1 MRVLFQIYGLFLVFS
16 LASLSVSATTTV
28 NNYTQLYVF
37 GDSLS
42 DTGRVYAA
50 SFGLVPAAPYNQG
63 RFVNE
68 QVWVEYLAQALNLP
82 YEAANNYAWGGA
94 KSGESHRQSLLI
106 IPGILG
112 QVNDYLAKN
121 TVNPNGLYMI
131 FGGSNDLLDL
141 QSEDTAAVSA
151 VVENIITAANR
162 LQEQGAQHLLILNSP
177 DLSSL
182 PSTPNPDVTSAV
194 VQDFNAQL
202 VTRIAALPF
211 KTAYVDA
218 FATTQAVRN
227 KPEAY
232 GLVNT
237 TDPCYNAQTGAVC
250 ENPNTYVF
258 WDDDHPSSAVHQV
271 FATEVEA
278 ALQGHYFAETS
289 LMLRLPAIEVIG
301 NDGQQV
307 WYRADLQYL
316 TGVSPDTFEVT
327 ALETVA
333 LYTRLVDVATYTGG
347 LTIPTVA
354 VGGRRYQAELQLVP
368 ASDPLRFELS
378 RLTVLEEN

>member
-1 MRVLFQIYGLFLVFS
+1 MRILMHLYGLFLVFS
-16 LASLSVSATTTV
+16 LVSLSVSATTTA

-112 QVNDYLAKN
+112 QVDEYLANN

-141 QSEDTAAVSA
+141 QSVDTAAVST
-151 VVENIITAANR
+151 VVENIITAATR
-162 LQEQGAQHLLILNSP
+162 LHEQGVQHLLILNSP

-182 PSTPNPDVTSAV
+182 PSTPNPDVTGVV
-194 VQDFNAQL
+194 VQDFNTQL

-211 KTAYVDA
+211 KAAYVDA
-218 FATTQAVRN
+218 FATTQAVRSD
-227 KPEAY
+227 PDVY
-232 GLVNT
+232 GFVNV
-237 TDPCYNAQTGAVC
+237 DDVCYNQQTRTVC

-258 WDDDHPSSAVHQV
+258 WDEDHPTSAVHRV

-278 ALQGHYFAETS
+278 ALQGHYFAEASMT
-289 LMLRLPAIEVIG
+289 LQLPAIEVAG
-301 NDGQQV
+301 GDGEKI

-316 TGVSPDTFEVT
+316 SGVSPDTFEVT
-327 ALETVA
+327 TLETVA
-333 LYTRLVDVATYTGG
+333 PYTRLVEVATYTGV
-347 LTIPTVA
+347 LTIPTVE
-354 VGGRRYQAELQLVP
+354 VSGRRYQAELQLVP
-368 ASDPLRFELS
+368 ASNPLRFELS
-378 RLTVLEEN
+378 RLTALEEN